1 MRGQDGQTGSMFSY
15 VDLEER
21 SAPPVSDLGSDLQ
34 GRCHKCGSTP
44 GSGPDSGRVRQQL
57 APESDAADKDEKKSQ
72 MNIT

>member
-1 MRGQDGQTGSMFSY
+1 MAVESGPFLAARCGRVYGSPN
-15 VDLEER
+15 VCG

-34 GRCHKCGSTP
+34 GGRHLGV
-44 GSGPDSGRVRQQL
+44 GPDSGRVRQQL